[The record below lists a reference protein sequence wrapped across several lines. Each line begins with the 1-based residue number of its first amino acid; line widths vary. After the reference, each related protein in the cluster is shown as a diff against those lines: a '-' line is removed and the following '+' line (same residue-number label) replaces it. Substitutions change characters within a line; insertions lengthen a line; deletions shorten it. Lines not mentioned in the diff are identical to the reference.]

1 MATEPLHE
9 IPLDRHLRRL
19 IWRQLIQLAR
29 QYEKTRSI
37 SERRKIAEI
46 FDRLLPLLAIVA
58 VAGPLILTGCEVW
71 L

>member
-1 MATEPLHE
+1 MATELLPE

-19 IWRQLIQLAR
+19 IWRQLIELAR
-29 QYEKTRSI
+29 QYEKTRSL

-46 FDRLLPLLAIVA
+46 FDCLLPLLSIAA
-58 VAGPLILTGCEVW
+58 VAGPLVLTACEVW